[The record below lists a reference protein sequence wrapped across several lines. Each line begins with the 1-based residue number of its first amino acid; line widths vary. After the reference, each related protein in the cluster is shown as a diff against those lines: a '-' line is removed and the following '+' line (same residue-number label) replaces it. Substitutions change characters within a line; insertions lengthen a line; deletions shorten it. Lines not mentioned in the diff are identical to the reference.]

1 MKRNFYILLS
11 ACVGLI
17 LTSCM
22 DNDTPITY
30 EVSKDAQI
38 YDFSVSNDSIEGLG
52 DVKFS
57 IDQLAGLIYNRDSLP
72 FGTKVEDVI
81 CSITTKSASKIEVK
95 ETYPTDTTFTWK
107 AEDSVNFAK
116 PVVFNVYA
124 ADLTT
129 TKSYKAFINV
139 HQINPDSMF
148 WNQTVEGVFGSVIN
162 GQKTV
167 KVSDG
172 VYYSYVR
179 SGATTSVYK
188 TQNGDMSV
196 WAQQSLTGFP
206 STEAVME
213 SITRFGEQFVV
224 NTDKGALYVS
234 NDGISWTNTNAPY
247 TITSVLGAYIPG
259 QSTKPVLSVV
269 INKGSQYF
277 FAATSDLSNY
287 KVGGAVLAGFPIK
300 GFGSYTYT
308 SFYNERLMLAG
319 GKDINNETISA
330 VWSSM
335 TDGTDWALTSANGT
349 AAFGRKEGVAVTQ
362 YGNSIYLVGGITD
375 SGIASKEIYTSKDFG
390 YSWNLVDTLI
400 DLPTSYKAR
409 GYIDATTV
417 GEKLYLIGGSN
428 NTTWFNEV
436 WSGFLLSA
444 AEEIRANNN

>member
-57 IDQLAGLIYNRDSLP
+57 IDQLTGLIYNRDSLP

-95 ETYPTDTTFTWK
+95 ETYPVDTTFTWK
-107 AEDSVNFAK
+107 TEDSVNFAK

-129 TKSYKAFINV
+129 SKSYKAFINI

-148 WNQTVEGVFGSVIN
+148 WDQTASGVFGSAIN

-196 WAQQSLTGFP
+196 WAQQSLIDFP
-206 STEAVME
+206 SEATME

-224 NTDKGALYVS
+224 KTDKGALYVS
-234 NDGISWTNTNAPY
+234 NDGLSWTNTKASYP
-247 TITSVLGAYIPG
+247 IISVLGAYTPG
-259 QSTKPVLSVV
+259 QSSTPVLSVV
-269 INKGSQYF
+269 VSNGNQYYY
-277 FAATSDLSNY
+277 AVTSDLVNY
-287 KVGGAVLAGFPIK
+287 KVGGKLVAGFPIK
-300 GFGSYTYT
+300 GFASYTYT

-319 GKDINNETISA
+319 GKDINGEAIGI

-335 TDGTDWALTSANGT
+335 SDGTDWAITSANNT
-349 AAFGRKEGVAVTQ
+349 DAAFGRKEGVAVTQ
-362 YGNSIYLVGGITD
+362 YGNSFYLLGGITATGD
-375 SGIASKEIYTSKDFG
+375 VSKEIYTSSDFG
-390 YSWNLVDTLI
+390 YSWSLVDTLI
-400 DLPTSYKAR
+400 DLPDSYKAR
-409 GYIDATTV
+409 GYLDATTV
-417 GEKLYLIGGSN
+417 GERLYLIGGRD
-428 NTTWFNEV
+428 NTTWFDQV
-436 WSGFLLSA
+436 WSGFLLNA
-444 AEEIRANNN
+444 AEEIRANNK

>member
-1 MKRNFYILLS
+1 M
-11 ACVGLI
+11 
-17 LTSCM
+17 
-22 DNDTPITY
+22 
-30 EVSKDAQI
+30 
-38 YDFSVSNDSIEGLG
+38 
-52 DVKFS
+52 
-57 IDQLAGLIYNRDSLP
+57 
-72 FGTKVEDVI
+72 
-81 CSITTKSASKIEVK
+81 
-95 ETYPTDTTFTWK
+95 
-107 AEDSVNFAK
+107 
-116 PVVFNVYA
+116 
-124 ADLTT
+124 
-129 TKSYKAFINV
+129 
-139 HQINPDSMF
+139 
-148 WNQTVEGVFGSVIN
+148 
-162 GQKTV
+162 

-206 STEAVME
+206 SSEAIIE

-224 NTDKGALYVS
+224 KTDKGALYVS
-234 NDGISWTNTNAPY
+234 NDGIRWTNTNAPY
-247 TITSVLGAYIPG
+247 TIISVLGAYIPG

-308 SFYNERLMLAG
+308 SFYNERLMLVG

-349 AAFGRKEGVAVTQ
+349 AAFGRKEGAAVTQ
-362 YGNSIYLVGGITD
+362 YGNSIYLVGGITE
-375 SGIASKEIYTSKDFG
+375 SGTASKEIYTSIDFG

-400 DLPTSYKAR
+400 DLPASYKAR

-417 GEKLYLIGGSN
+417 GEKLYLIGGSD